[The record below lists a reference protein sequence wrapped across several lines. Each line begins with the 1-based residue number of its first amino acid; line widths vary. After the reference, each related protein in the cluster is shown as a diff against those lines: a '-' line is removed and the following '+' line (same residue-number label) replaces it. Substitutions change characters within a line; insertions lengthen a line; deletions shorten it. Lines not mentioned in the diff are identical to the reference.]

1 MRAYDIFKTFTQLRK
16 QRSLSQKELAYI
28 SDLSLATLQNIE
40 AQKANPS
47 LKTLTQLADIF
58 DLELELKEK
67 AFDWEELSRFS
78 GLLVTK
84 KPYPHPDKKSL
95 NLFLKKACFHF
106 KNTPGLKER
115 YKEAFESLLLALKHH
130 YPSFYKKHQSLY
142 DFVCPNVKNITG
154 RHIKLRRIALRHLGG
169 YL

>member
-1 MRAYDIFKTFTQLRK
+1 MRAYDILKTFTQLRK
-16 QRSLSQKELAYI
+16 QRSLSQRELAYI

-40 AQKANPS
+40 ALKANPS

-58 DLELELKEK
+58 DLEIELKEK

-95 NLFLKKACFHF
+95 SLFLKK
-106 KNTPGLKER
+106 
-115 YKEAFESLLLALKHH
+115 SL
-130 YPSFYKKHQSLY
+130 FSL
-142 DFVCPNVKNITG
+142 
-154 RHIKLRRIALRHLGG
+154 
-169 YL
+169 